1 MGRFVPHWMDALPR
15 GIIPPELQD
24 PTGANARILDKL
36 SFVDMAALPRGI
48 VSPKDQDPTGALA
61 RAAARLPAID
71 WSQLD
76 PMTGLARRSFPTV
89 DNASSQARPVL
100 SGGLSTRSAPSSG
113 PTWETLVGTASQPLE
128 LSGSLHAPAEP
139 IPSIDWEE
147 PVQVANLPALNS
159 SLNENVT
166 ITFNNT
172 RYAARDSSGV
182 LYVVYS
188 AGGNL
193 SLLRLL
199 PEEGATW
206 DFIFRWRARSGAV
219 QYHYPALTS
228 MRKAG
233 SLAMVCVGRQGSET
247 SQQIYV
253 ALLRNAHETPRVQV
267 DIKKI
272 SGDLHSCSYPGI
284 LYNKDADSL
293 HIAFDG
299 KNPDE
304 DISGAFHAW
313 SVTGGVSWGYEQ
325 VNLLTQYNC
334 RFAAVAVL
342 DQTIVL
348 AWRYEI
354 FVGERASKDR
364 TVVVSRSG
372 QVQTLNIQWS
382 DEVYLAGNPA
392 DDDSDDIS
400 ISQIIYEDLISNA
413 ARDPG
418 LWSSPDHFYCGF
430 HYQLNTYIAEATNFI
445 YRSYGELLQQNK
457 GWSPCSS
464 SIEDEYTSVISESL
478 KDFTTSHAYVH
489 GVSNSYFSVVV
500 WVAETKEDIYPKK
513 LGQYGAIARNPGP
526 LGETVWY
533 TMTDDLSGISSEESF
548 QVEGMRVSGA
558 IPTGSEFTL
567 IVTGPLHI
575 PMILVDYHI
584 AIDSADSTGKPYEDE
599 YEGISGFYRV
609 TSFKFHVDPD
619 TGEVSQEI
627 KLKNL
632 DRPGR
637 TIKDLVSI
645 RNIPVLLRVYT
656 EYASTRQPSILLD
669 SEDNVHLFWFQSD
682 RIDREDWDS
691 STRLKLYHRKGHI
704 EYST

>member
-100 SGGLSTRSAPSSG
+100 SGGLSTRSATSSG

-172 RYAARDSSGV
+172 RYAARDSAGV

-284 LYNKDADSL
+284 LYNKDADTL

-313 SVTGGVSWGYEQ
+313 SVTDGVSWGYEQ

-348 AWRYEI
+348 AWRYETI
-354 FVGERASKDR
+354 DNEDQI
-364 TVVVSRSG
+364 VVAARSG
-372 QVQTLNIQWS
+372 QLQSLTIDWRKEL
-382 DEVYLAGNPA
+382 YLAGNIAIETESNPA
-392 DDDSDDIS
+392 DVLFDVLFPRLSDRS
-400 ISQIIYEDLISNA
+400 A
-413 ARDPG
+413 KDPG
-418 LWSSPDHFYCGF
+418 LWNSSDRFYLGF
-430 HYQLNTYIAEATNFI
+430 HYALNTYIAEATNFI
-445 YRSYGELLQQNK
+445 VNYGDSSNQLRAWTLCPSNETEPPRS
-457 GWSPCSS
+457 
-464 SIEDEYTSVISESL
+464 EYATSEPINSY
-478 KDFTTSHAYVH
+478 TTSHAFVH
-489 GVSNSYFSVVV
+489 GVSNSSFSVVV
-500 WVAETKEDIYPKK
+500 WVAETKDTYPKK
-513 LGQYGAIARNPGP
+513 LGQYGAIASNPGP
-526 LGETVWY
+526 LNETVWY
-533 TMTDDLSGISSEESF
+533 TMTDDLSGFSSEESF

-567 IVTGPLHI
+567 ILTGPFHI
-575 PMILVDYHI
+575 PMVQVDYHI

-599 YEGISGFYRV
+599 YGDISGFYRV
-609 TSFKFHVDPD
+609 IDVQLSVDSHD
-619 TGEVSQEI
+619 GEITQKI

-637 TIKDLVSI
+637 MIKDLVSI
-645 RNIPVLLRVYT
+645 RNVPVLLRVYT
-656 EYASTRQPSILLD
+656 EYASTRQPSVLLD
-669 SEDNVHLFWFQSD
+669 SENNVHLFWFQSD

-704 EYST
+704 ESST